1 MGCFFDMMIQTT
13 TQDELREALRGKQ
26 NIVFVPT
33 MGALHDGHL
42 TLVARARAI
51 GQTVVVSVF
60 VNPTQ
65 FNDKNDLDK
74 YPRTLAADAILLAAA
89 GVDVLFAPS
98 VDDVYPQGVDVAP
111 DMTPYISLMSV
122 MEGAQRPGHFQ
133 GVVQVVGRLFDLVQ
147 PDKAIFGEKDFQQL
161 AIIRAMVCEQG
172 RKVEIIGHPIV
183 RAENGLALS
192 SRNAL
197 MNATEYAAAPL
208 IYKELCALKSKIESN
223 KEESVEKLLKEATGN
238 LKNNRYLCP
247 EYIESVDPQTLQST
261 SDRKNFRL
269 CAAVRCGS
277 VRLIDNI

>member
-1 MGCFFDMMIQTT
+1 MRQTT
-13 TQDELREALRGKQ
+13 TVGELREALRGAK

-42 TLVARARAI
+42 ALVARAREL

-65 FNDKNDLDK
+65 FNDKGDLAK
-74 YPRTLAADAILLAAA
+74 YPRTLAADAALLAAA

-98 VDDVYPQGVDVAP
+98 VDEIYPDGVDVAP
-111 DMTPYISLMSV
+111 DMQPYASLIGV
-122 MEGAQRPGHFQ
+122 MEGAQRPGHFE

-161 AIIRAMVCEQG
+161 AIIRAMVSQQG
-172 RKVEIIGHPIV
+172 RAVEIIGHPIV
-183 RAENGLALS
+183 RGADGLALS

-197 MNATEYAAAPL
+197 LGADERAAAPL
-208 IYKELCALKSKIESN
+208 IYKELCALKAEIEKN
-223 KEESVEKLLKEATGN
+223 KALSIEKLLENAVEN

-247 EYIESVDPQTLQST
+247 EYIECVDPKTLQST
-261 SDRKNFRL
+261 SDRLNFRL

-277 VRLIDNI
+277 IRLIDNI

>member
-1 MGCFFDMMIQTT
+1 MRQTT
-13 TQDELREALRGKQ
+13 TVGELREALRGAK

-42 TLVARARAI
+42 ALVARAREL

-65 FNDKNDLDK
+65 FNDKGDLAK
-74 YPRTLAADAILLAAA
+74 YPRTLAADAALLAAA

-98 VDDVYPQGVDVAP
+98 VDEIYPDGVDVAP
-111 DMTPYISLMSV
+111 DMQPYASLIGV
-122 MEGAQRPGHFQ
+122 MEGAQRPGHFE

-161 AIIRAMVCEQG
+161 AIIRAMVSQQG
-172 RKVEIIGHPIV
+172 RAVEIIGHPIV
-183 RAENGLALS
+183 RGADGLALS

-197 MNATEYAAAPL
+197 LGADERAAAPL
-208 IYKELCALKSKIESN
+208 IYKELCALKAEIEKN
-223 KEESVEKLLKEATGN
+223 KALSIAKLLENAVEN

-247 EYIESVDPQTLQST
+247 EYIECVDSKTLQST
-261 SDRKNFRL
+261 SDRLNFRL

-277 VRLIDNI
+277 IRLIDNI

>member
-1 MGCFFDMMIQTT
+1 MRQTT
-13 TQDELREALRGKQ
+13 TVGELREVLRGAK
-26 NIVFVPT
+26 NIAFVPT

-42 TLVARARAI
+42 ALVARAREL

-65 FNDKNDLDK
+65 FNDKGDLAK
-74 YPRTLAADAILLAAA
+74 YPRTLAADAALLAAA

-98 VDDVYPQGVDVAP
+98 VDEIYPDGVDVAP
-111 DMTPYISLMSV
+111 DMQPYASLIGV
-122 MEGAQRPGHFQ
+122 MEGAQRPGHFE

-161 AIIRAMVCEQG
+161 AIIRAMVSQQG
-172 RKVEIIGHPIV
+172 RAVEIIGHPIV
-183 RAENGLALS
+183 RGADGLALS

-197 MNATEYAAAPL
+197 LGADERAAAPL
-208 IYKELCALKSKIESN
+208 IYKELCALKAEIEKN
-223 KEESVEKLLKEATGN
+223 KALSIAKLLENAVEN

-247 EYIESVDPQTLQST
+247 EYIECVDSKTLQST
-261 SDRKNFRL
+261 SDRLNFRL

-277 VRLIDNI
+277 IRLIDNI